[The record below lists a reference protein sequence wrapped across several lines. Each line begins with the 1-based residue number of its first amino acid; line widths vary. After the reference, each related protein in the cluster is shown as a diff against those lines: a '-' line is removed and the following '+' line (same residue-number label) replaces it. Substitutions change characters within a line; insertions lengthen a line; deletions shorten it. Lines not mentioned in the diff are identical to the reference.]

1 MTEEARLLLVDDDPG
16 TIQVLSSILS
26 AYTDQRF
33 ATNGADALR
42 LARAAAP
49 DLVLLDTEMQ
59 GMSGFAVCQALKADP
74 LLSEVPVIFVTS
86 HSAPDF
92 EVAALKMG
100 AADFISKPMLPEVV
114 RARVN
119 TQLKVRRLTEELRRL
134 ATLDG
139 LTGIANRRL
148 FDDTLITEWQRARR
162 SGQPL
167 SLLMADVD
175 FFKAFND
182 LHGHQGGD
190 KCLRQVARALQS
202 VSKRPADLAAR
213 YGGEEFVMVLPETDS
228 AGAAVVAHAL
238 MVAMQNL
245 AVPHGASPLGL
256 NVTLSVGLS
265 TFDVSSGSWVA
276 DGVDSRFET
285 AAPILRAADLLRA
298 ADTALYCAK
307 KAGRAQ
313 VWALAIDHAARADQA
328 TLCPAPLAGA

>member
-1 MTEEARLLLVDDDPG
+1 MTEPRLLLVDDDPG

-26 AYTDQRF
+26 SYADQRF
-33 ATNGADALR
+33 ATNGPDALR
-42 LARAAAP
+42 LARATVP
-49 DLVLLDTEMQ
+49 DLVLLDAEMQ
-59 GMSGFAVCQALKADP
+59 GMSGFDVCQALKADP
-74 LLSEVPVIFVTS
+74 VLSEVPVIFVTS
-86 HSAPDF
+86 HSTPDF

-119 TQLKVRRLTEELRRL
+119 TQLKVRHLTEELRRL

-148 FDDTLITEWQRARR
+148 FDDTLFIEWQRARR

-167 SLLMADVD
+167 SLLLADVD

-182 LHGHQGGD
+182 HHGHQLGD

-213 YGGEEFVMVLPETDS
+213 YGGEEFVMVLPATDA

-238 MVAMQNL
+238 MAAMQQL
-245 AVPHGASPLGL
+245 ALPHGASAVGA
-256 NVTLSVGLS
+256 NVTLSVGVS
-265 TFDVSSGSWVA
+265 TFDVNSGGWVA
-276 DGVDSRFET
+276 DGVDSRFE
-285 AAPILRAADLLRA
+285 AATPISRADDLLRA
-298 ADTALYCAK
+298 ADAALYCAK

-313 VWALAIDHAARADQA
+313 VWALGIDDANEPDLA
-328 TLCPAPLAGA
+328 TRCTPSAH